1 LGQKSFCKNFDF
13 GGVGPPLFGAFQG
26 YPLLYIPRGV
36 SRGTMLGM
44 AWLGLGID
52 WHGLARFGAWLGAL
66 IDPVHELGM
75 A

>member
-1 LGQKSFCKNFDF
+1 
-13 GGVGPPLFGAFQG
+13 
-26 YPLLYIPRGV
+26 
-36 SRGTMLGM
+36 M